1 MPNLVNIC
9 YTWKIMGEERR
20 IINSETSS
28 VTQWG
33 EERRRSEWWCMDE
46 GLREVV
52 IKGVTYLYRRA
63 KS

>member
-1 MPNLVNIC
+1 
-9 YTWKIMGEERR
+9 MGEERG
-20 IINSETSS
+20 IINSETCS